1 MSIGLKWSCWLI
13 VIGLVACAP
22 AATPTTSPVTPS
34 GLLIQYHL
42 SGGIAG
48 LSETWLIYADGRVE
62 HSGSG
67 SGQARQLSPDQITT
81 LVAEMRSTNF
91 ASWKESY
98 VPLNQCCDRFLHVIT
113 LTLDGQTK
121 TVRTL
126 DAAPDEPPALT
137 RLLSVINAILR

>member
-1 MSIGLKWSCWLI
+1 MSIWLKLSCWLI
-13 VIGLVACAP
+13 VTGLVACAP
-22 AATPTTSPVTPS
+22 AAAPTTSPATPS
-34 GLLIQYHL
+34 GLLVQYQL

-81 LVAEMRSTNF
+81 VVAAMRAANF
-91 ASWKESY
+91 ASLKESY
-98 VPLNQCCDRFLHVIT
+98 VPLNQCCDRFLYVIT
-113 LTLDGQTK
+113 LTLDGQTR

-137 RLLSVINAILR
+137 RLLSVINTILR